1 MATSLAAPDRREKG
15 IGDDFALFGCVRGFD
30 SCMRI
35 RLIFRS
41 ADNPAAQPTETER
54 QKASVNLFACK
65 SAKVGARRKAAS
77 KNGNPRLKWMKRGK
91 PHMRILIQAN

>member
-1 MATSLAAPDRREKG
+1 MTRREVITKAITRQLSWVQASEILGISAG

-30 SCMRI
+30 SCMRM

-41 ADNPAAQPTETER
+41 PDNPAAQPTETER
-54 QKASVNLFACK
+54 QKANVNLFACK

-77 KNGNPRLKWMKRGK
+77 KNG
-91 PHMRILIQAN
+91 IQD